1 MGSDLFFWVWTS
13 YTNIFNWGISR
24 CMVGYCTNIFKLV
37 SSSTPFFGSN
47 EWPITYTRRAVPQM
61 ISGNRVVHR
70 QKKEDDRI
78 RWILEGFDV
87 PYLAERREL
96 AWLWQLQASS
106 WKETEIELLEEG
118 FSIIRNSGEAVLGRS
133 SSASSSTFIFDGHG
147 SAGGSSTTFTENHP
161 NKPKGEDYQITLRT
175 WRVNGKG
182 ELPWFYSDL
191 HPLRPEL
198 FISEACVLPFITIC
212 TPRKWV
218 ESG

>member
-106 WKETEIELLEEG
+106 WKETEIELEEG
-118 FSIIRNSGEAVLGRS
+118 FSIIREKPSSVGPPQLQVQRS
-133 SSASSSTFIFDGHG
+133 SSTGTVQLVAAQRPLRKTIQTSRKEKITRLLWGLDVLTERANCHGSTPICTLSDRSSS
-147 SAGGSSTTFTENHP
+147 SRRPA
-161 NKPKGEDYQITLRT
+161 YC
-175 WRVNGKG
+175 
-182 ELPWFYSDL
+182 
-191 HPLRPEL
+191 PL
-198 FISEACVLPFITIC
+198 
-212 TPRKWV
+212 
-218 ESG
+218 